1 MTFKQRCL
9 SNNAVCYT
17 LIQNYAAL
25 TTMINQFT
33 INTHTTGRG
42 LIEITQQ
49 VSKELSHYD
58 IQAGLVN
65 IFLQHT
71 SASLVITE
79 NADPTVLIDLET
91 IIQRLAPDGDPEYQH
106 DYEGDDDMAA
116 HVRSILTANELTIP
130 IQNGR
135 LALGT
140 WQGVFLWEHRYRAHS
155 RSIIVTVSS

>member
-1 MTFKQRCL
+1 M
-9 SNNAVCYT
+9 
-17 LIQNYAAL
+17 
-25 TTMINQFT
+25 MNQFT
-33 INTHTTGRG
+33 INTHTSGRG

-49 VSKELSHYD
+49 VSEKLSLHN
-58 IQAGLVN
+58 IETGLVN

-79 NADPTVLIDLET
+79 NADPTVLTDLET

-116 HVRSILTANELTIP
+116 HVRSILTTNELTIP
-130 IQNGR
+130 IREGR

-140 WQGVFLWEHRYRAHS
+140 WQGIFLWEHRYKPHS
-155 RSIIVTVSS
+155 RSIVVTVSS

>member
-1 MTFKQRCL
+1 M
-9 SNNAVCYT
+9 
-17 LIQNYAAL
+17 
-25 TTMINQFT
+25 NQFT
-33 INTHTTGRG
+33 INIHTTGRG

-49 VSKELSHYD
+49 VSKRLSDYN
-58 IQAGLVN
+58 IEIGLVN

-79 NADPTVLIDLET
+79 NADPTVLTDLET

-116 HVRSILTANELTIP
+116 HVRSILTTNELTIP
-130 IQNGR
+130 VRDGR

-140 WQGVFLWEHRYRAHS
+140 WQGVFLWEHRYRPHS
-155 RSIIVTVSS
+155 RSIVVTVSS